1 MALIVIKNWDNRNW
15 LSSRQ
20 YINNLNDFILKQIRL
35 NKFSNILDIGC
46 GRGKIIGNLKT
57 RLNLKKKPI
66 GIDLVNHKDKDK
78 RIHFKKID
86 ALLFFSKNK
95 IKFDLILIKQT
106 IHLLSIKNIK
116 KLISYCKKNLNS
128 NGAILIFTLDPHK
141 NEIPSFVLMKK
152 KLNKSFYRD
161 KMITKILNKFL
172 PNIKLKRFVY
182 KVEISKKKY
191 IEMIRSRFISNLVS
205 MNEKD
210 INNGIQEIKTKYKK
224 KIKFNDNLVCL
235 IYQKKLNDNRGTLLA
250 L

>member
-20 YINNLNDFILKQIRL
+20 YINNLNDFILKKIRL

-106 IHLLSIKNIK
+106 IHLLSVKNIK
-116 KLISYCKKNLNS
+116 KLISYCKKNLKS
-128 NGAILIFTLDPHK
+128 KGVILIFTIDPYK
-141 NEIPSFVLMKK
+141 NEIPTFALMNK
-152 KLNKSFYRD
+152 KLIKSLHRD
-161 KMITKILNKFL
+161 KMIAKILLKCL
-172 PNIKLKRFVY
+172 PKINLKRFVY
-182 KVEISKKKY
+182 KVEVSQKKY
-191 IEMIRSRFISNLVS
+191 VEMIRNRFISILVS
-205 MNEKD
+205 MNEKE
-210 INNGIQEIKTKYKK
+210 INNGIQEIKTKYARKL
-224 KIKFNDNLVCL
+224 KFKDNLFCL
-235 IYQKKLNDNRGTLLA
+235 IYVKRIKR
-250 L
+250 